1 MLTPKFKLLTRILFE
16 HYKIEL
22 FYLQIIIFLSS
33 ILQILSILSFGP
45 FIIIIT
51 NASNVQNI
59 YDKFSFLENFSLNN
73 ILFLS
78 ICFVT
83 ILFMVNNILSIYVSK
98 IIINFCKKLNINFSN
113 HLYKHYLLKNYLYHA
128 QNSSSEIIS
137 KITLEVSRLII
148 NIINPLIQLNSKII
162 MALFILLGLNF
173 VSGIMT
179 TSIALLIISFSYA
192 LFFSFYKKQ
201 LKKNSKLISD
211 NLYLRQKIIKESLQ
225 NIIETKFFKVENFFI
240 KNFDNSNSLIAKSI
254 AKNQF
259 LSIVPKYLIEILGI
273 LILMIFIF
281 YKINIGKSLNEILP
295 ILAIYLVAGY
305 KLIPAIQ
312 GIATA
317 YASIKGNQTAMDS
330 TLDGLSN
337 LDANYFIDRKIDK
350 LEFKKLNL
358 LNISFSYGSKEILE
372 NIDLEIK
379 KEQFT
384 GIIGKTGVGKSTL
397 IHIVSGLLE
406 PTKGEIKIDGKNLLK
421 KDQFNLLNEVGY
433 VPQKISLNDDTILS
447 NIAIGVK
454 KSEIDYK
461 KIEFVTKVCQLNEF
475 VENLPE
481 KLESYVGEDGVLLSG
496 GQIQRIG
503 LARALYFDPSLIII
517 DEGTSGLDE
526 NTQNNL
532 ISSLKNF
539 TNNISVLIV
548 THRNEI
554 LKFCDQVYKL
564 ENKKIYKIK

>member
-1 MLTPKFKLLTRILFE
+1 M
-16 HYKIEL
+16 
-22 FYLQIIIFLSS
+22 
-33 ILQILSILSFGP
+33 
-45 FIIIIT
+45 
-51 NASNVQNI
+51 
-59 YDKFSFLENFSLNN
+59 
-73 ILFLS
+73 
-78 ICFVT
+78 
-83 ILFMVNNILSIYVSK
+83 
-98 IIINFCKKLNINFSN
+98 
-113 HLYKHYLLKNYLYHA
+113 KNYLYHA

-173 VSGIMT
+173 VSGIII

-240 KNFDNSNSLIAKSI
+240 KNFDNSNFIIAKSI

-259 LSIVPKYLIEILGI
+259 LSIVPKHLIEILGI

-397 IHIVSGLLE
+397 IHIVSGLLSQ
-406 PTKGEIKIDGKNLLK
+406 PK
-421 KDQFNLLNEVGY
+421 
-433 VPQKISLNDDTILS
+433 
-447 NIAIGVK
+447 
-454 KSEIDYK
+454 
-461 KIEFVTKVCQLNEF
+461 
-475 VENLPE
+475 E
-481 KLESYVGEDGVLLSG
+481 K
-496 GQIQRIG
+496 
-503 LARALYFDPSLIII
+503 
-517 DEGTSGLDE
+517 
-526 NTQNNL
+526 
-532 ISSLKNF
+532 
-539 TNNISVLIV
+539 
-548 THRNEI
+548 
-554 LKFCDQVYKL
+554 
-564 ENKKIYKIK
+564 